1 MNPIFQ
7 SSGHADWR
15 FLQGEA
21 TGWRTRTKKRAHQTK
36 AIQVEWKTR
45 LSTLVSSCTA
55 RSIKTL
61 ESLQWQSLWA
71 ADNVRHC
78 SLNHC
83 GKDERVRK
91 SAACQGRGQA
101 FAEEPYEDRTVT
113 RNKISNKDSQ
123 QFQRSPYCGGTHPVS
138 IVNRGVKMQDN
149 AQEVKEGN
157 SSFLFLWWHVTWAP

>member
-21 TGWRTRTKKRAHQTK
+21 TGWRTCTKKTAHQTK

-45 LSTLVSSCTA
+45 PSTLVSSCTG
-55 RSIKTL
+55 RSIKTG
-61 ESLQWQSLWA
+61 ESLQWQRLWA
-71 ADNVRHC
+71 LIMWDFV
-78 SLNHC
+78 LLIIV
-83 GKDERVRK
+83 ERVRK
-91 SAACQGRGQA
+91 SPACQGRGQA
-101 FAEEPYEDRTVT
+101 CSEEPYEDCTVT
-113 RNKISNKDSQ
+113 WSKISNKDNQ
-123 QFQRSPYCGGTHPVS
+123 RFQHRPYCDGTHPVS

-157 SSFLFLWWHVTWAP
+157 SSSLLLWWHVTWAS